1 MAPGGRV
8 DLFWL
13 PAAMFNVLADGLNLE
28 GSRVKLDQVADEMPF
43 YLRLNTRRRAQIQ
56 SAVDQLE
63 NTVSELNPS
72 GAWRKIQPGGMQRA
86 ITRCTQF
93 DRKTG

>member
-13 PAAMFNVLADGLNLE
+13 PAPMFNVLADGLNLE

-43 YLRLNTRRRAQIQ
+43 YLRLNTRCRAQVQ
-56 SAVDQLE
+56 RAVDQLE
-63 NTVSELNPS
+63 NTVSELSPS
-72 GAWRKIQPGGMQRA
+72 GAYRSIEKMAKPSSLTLA
-86 ITRCTQF
+86 PS
-93 DRKTG
+93 

>member
-13 PAAMFNVLADGLNLE
+13 PAPMFNVLADGLNLE

-43 YLRLNTRRRAQIQ
+43 
-56 SAVDQLE
+56 
-63 NTVSELNPS
+63 
-72 GAWRKIQPGGMQRA
+72 
-86 ITRCTQF
+86 
-93 DRKTG
+93 